1 MGDDACVEAIR
12 WTDRCGVLPGLL
24 HVTGTVTAPIPFGV
38 ARMVGCRG
46 GQGQS
51 LDVVA
56 VMVRLGDS
64 TGDRLAVVVGFRGQM
79 NGLLIPQEGHHFG
92 LRNDHVVGHR
102 YGLQIGVEEVARRYV
117 VRIDV
122 GEGAHRFVVRIDVGV
137 RLHPVLPKDVFADD
151 PRDRYETRKVLALD
165 DLGDRFHPNPC
176 GL

>member
-1 MGDDACVEAIR
+1 MGDDACVEAVR
-12 WTDRCGVLPGLL
+12 WTGRCGVLPGLL
-24 HVTGTVTAPIPFGV
+24 PVTGTVTAPIPFGV
-38 ARMVGCRG
+38 GRMVGCRG

-51 LDVVA
+51 RDVVA

-92 LRNDHVVGHR
+92 LRDDHVVGHR
-102 YGLQIGVEEVARRYV
+102 CGLRIGVEEGARRYV

-122 GEGAHRFVVRIDVGV
+122 EEGAHRCVVQIDVEV
-137 RLHPVLPKDVFADD
+137 RLHPVLLKDVFEGD
-151 PRDRYETRKVLALD
+151 PRDRYETRKLLALD
-165 DLGDRFHPNPC
+165 DLGGRFHPNPC